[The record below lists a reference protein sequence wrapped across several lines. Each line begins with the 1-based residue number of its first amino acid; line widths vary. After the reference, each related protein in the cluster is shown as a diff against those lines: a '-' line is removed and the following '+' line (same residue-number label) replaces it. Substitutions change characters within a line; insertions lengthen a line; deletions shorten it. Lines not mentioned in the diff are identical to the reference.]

1 MADERNWTSFNA
13 GKMFYHIDRWKSIVP
28 GRPCPPPALIT
39 VDPSNTCNL
48 ACEWCNAWKVRKNM
62 RQLSR
67 QALINAADFF
77 ASWKSSD
84 KKYGVGAVCIAGGGE
99 PLTTSNQPRSATD
112 YCLTVF
118 LNPCFIMNTL
128 LFPLM
133 PEPPKL
139 SINIKACRRIQKHL
153 IKLSAT

>member
-77 ASWKSSD
+77 AGWKSSD

-99 PLTTSNQPRSATD
+99 PLTNPHVGEFIERLHACLLYTSDAADEEDSGDLCGRR
-112 YCLTVF
+112 
-118 LNPCFIMNTL
+118 TL
-128 LFPLM
+128 
-133 PEPPKL
+133 
-139 SINIKACRRIQKHL
+139 
-153 IKLSAT
+153 